1 MRLNAACSSSPVCG
15 KFCSLTADVA
25 LAADVGAVFVTAAG
39 AAETALAE
47 FVAALAAL
55 EPALAEFGVAL
66 ALDALAGEDEAA
78 LEFGNSLV

>member
-15 KFCSLTADVA
+15 NFCSLTADVA
-25 LAADVGAVFVTAAG
+25 LAADVGAMFVTAAG

-47 FVAALAAL
+47 CVAALAAL
-55 EPALAEFGVAL
+55 EPAL

-78 LEFGNSLV
+78 LEFGTSLV

>member
-15 KFCSLTADVA
+15 NFCSLTADVA

-55 EPALAEFGVAL
+55 AEFGVAL
-66 ALDALAGEDEAA
+66 TLAVLAGEDEAA
-78 LEFGNSLV
+78 LEFGTSLV

>member
-15 KFCSLTADVA
+15 NFCSLTTDAA

-55 EPALAEFGVAL
+55 EPALA
-66 ALDALAGEDEAA
+66 LDALAGEDEAA
-78 LEFGNSLV
+78 LEFGTSLV